1 MLMNSQIRRNPFSF
15 AFFFFILIS
24 CNFFT
29 SLVCAQAQTQNPL
42 SGKNVLILHAL
53 EPMMPVFEKTDEG
66 LSGAV
71 KENSNEGKL

>member
-1 MLMNSQIRRNPFSF
+1 MLHFNQIALKIFRAPLLFC
-15 AFFFFILIS
+15 IL
-24 CNFFT
+24 
-29 SLVCAQAQTQNPL
+29 LVCAPRGAVAQAQNQNPL

>member
-1 MLMNSQIRRNPFSF
+1 MLHFNQITLKIFRAPLLFC
-15 AFFFFILIS
+15 IL
-24 CNFFT
+24 
-29 SLVCAQAQTQNPL
+29 LVCAPRGAVAQAQNQNPL

>member
-1 MLMNSQIRRNPFSF
+1 MPLACRIRRIIFCPVLLLFMLLVFRPS
-15 AFFFFILIS
+15 ARP
-24 CNFFT
+24 
-29 SLVCAQAQTQNPL
+29 VCAQTQPQNPL
-42 SGKNVLILHAL
+42 AGKNILILHAL